1 MQAYTA
7 GKSKKDAL
15 RQMIAVVLIKT
26 EAGKAFSACSEI
38 GKIDGV
44 DRAHVVTGPY
54 DLVAVV
60 DSSRVSLRSLVASI
74 HDTIGVQKTE
84 TCIALS

>member
-1 MQAYTA
+1 
-7 GKSKKDAL
+7 
-15 RQMIAVVLIKT
+15 MIAIVLIKT

-60 DSSRVSLRSLVASI
+60 DSSDISLRCLVAAI
-74 HDTIGVQKTE
+74 HDTIGVERTQ
-84 TCIALS
+84 TCIAVS

>member
-1 MQAYTA
+1 
-7 GKSKKDAL
+7 
-15 RQMIAVVLIKT
+15 MIAIVLIKT

-44 DRAHVVTGPY
+44 ERAHVVTGPY

-60 DSSRVSLRSLVASI
+60 DSSSISLRSLVAAI
-74 HDTIGVQKTE
+74 HDTRGVQRTE
-84 TCIALS
+84 TCIAVA